1 MLYVAVYGT
10 ERACCMYMH
19 WTFSFLF
26 LAQTHGV
33 SETETSS
40 VIQVQGLCQ
49 LNRPN
54 SVCSNFSVF
63 DRQRNQNKAVEEFRC
78 VFRLILVRWSSRNQG
93 DQFSHPYKTTDLI
106 SCNKTN

>member
-1 MLYVAVYGT
+1 MLYVHALDIFILV
-10 ERACCMYMH
+10 
-19 WTFSFLF
+19 

-49 LNRPN
+49 LNWPN

-63 DRQRNQNKAVEEFRC
+63 ARKMNQNKAVEEFRF
-78 VFRLILVRWSSRNQG
+78 VFRLILVLWSSRNQR
-93 DQFSHPYKTTDLI
+93 DQFSHPHKTTDLI